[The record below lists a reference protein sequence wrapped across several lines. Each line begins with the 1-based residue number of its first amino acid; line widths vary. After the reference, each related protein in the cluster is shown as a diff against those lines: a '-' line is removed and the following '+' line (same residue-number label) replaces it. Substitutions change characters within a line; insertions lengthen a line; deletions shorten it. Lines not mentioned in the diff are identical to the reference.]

1 MKRHLF
7 LTERLQPIPRWAE
20 AFPDA
25 LLMCGQR
32 MDTTDPATLA
42 ESSIIWLHVSG
53 DDQAV
58 SSWVGAVK
66 AVSQNAPIVVLS
78 NVPEDEQG
86 LAALAAGASGYCSA
100 LTLPAVL
107 HQVAGVVEHGGIW
120 VGPRLMRRLMQ
131 GLATHDNEA
140 TEPALDKLSL
150 RERQVA
156 EAVARGS
163 TNKEIARVMGITERT
178 VKAHLS
184 AAFEKLGVRDRMQ
197 LSLLVNGVE
206 DSTRPPLRIP
216 A

>member
-7 LTERLQPIPRWAE
+7 LTERPQPIPRWIE

-25 LLMCGQR
+25 LLLCGQE
-32 MDTTDPATLA
+32 MHATEPASLPQA
-42 ESSIIWLHVSG
+42 SIIWLHTSG
-53 DDQAV
+53 DDRAV
-58 SSWVGAVK
+58 SSWVRAIK
-66 AVSQNAPIVVLS
+66 AASQNAPVVVLS

-107 HQVAGVVEHGGIW
+107 HQVASVVAHGGIW
-120 VGPRLMRRLMQ
+120 VGPQLMQRLMQ
-131 GLATHDNEA
+131 GLATRTNEA
-140 TEPALDKLSL
+140 NEPALDKLSQ

-197 LSLLVNGVE
+197 LSLLVNHVE
-206 DSTRPPLRIP
+206 NSTHAPQKIP

>member
-1 MKRHLF
+1 MKRAVF
-7 LTERLQPIPRWAE
+7 VTERAQPIPRWAE

-25 LLMCGQR
+25 LLLCGQHA
-32 MDTTDPATLA
+32 DAFDPATLA
-42 ESSIIWLHVSG
+42 EASIVWLHVAG
-53 DDQAV
+53 NNQAAA
-58 SSWVGAVK
+58 SSVAAVR
-66 AVSQNAPIVVLS
+66 AANLQVPIVVLA

-107 HQVAGVVEHGGIW
+107 RQVASVVEHGGVW
-120 VGPRLMRRLMQ
+120 VGPQLMRRLMQ
-131 GLATHDNEA
+131 GLAARSEEVTP
-140 TEPALDKLSL
+140 PALGILSQ

-184 AAFEKLGVRDRMQ
+184 SAFEKLGVRDRMQ

-206 DSTRPPLRIP
+206 DSTQTPQKIF

>member
-7 LTERLQPIPRWAE
+7 LTERPQPIPRWVE

-25 LLMCGQR
+25 LLLCGQK
-32 MDTTDPATLA
+32 MAAMEPASLPA
-42 ESSIIWLHVSG
+42 ASIIWLHTNG
-53 DDQAV
+53 DNRAV
-58 SSWVGAVK
+58 ASWVRAIK
-66 AVSQNAPIVVLS
+66 AASQNAPIVVLS

-107 HQVAGVVEHGGIW
+107 HQVASVVAHGGTW
-120 VGPRLMRRLMQ
+120 VGPRLMQRLMQ
-131 GLATHDNEA
+131 GLVKQGNEA

-197 LSLLVNGVE
+197 LSLLVNHVE
-206 DSTRPPLRIP
+206 NSTHAPQKIP

>member
-1 MKRHLF
+1 MKRHVF
-7 LTERLQPIPRWAE
+7 LTERSQPIPRWVE

-32 MDTTDPATLA
+32 MDTTDPAALLD
-42 ESSIIWLHVSG
+42 SSIIWLHVSG

-107 HQVAGVVEHGGIW
+107 HQVASVVEHGGLW
-120 VGPRLMRRLMQ
+120 VGPRLMRRLTQ
-131 GLATHDNEA
+131 GLATRSNES

-163 TNKEIARVMGITERT
+163 TNKEVARVMGITERT

-197 LSLLVNGVE
+197 LSILVNRVE
-206 DSTRPPLRIP
+206 HSTRPPQKIP

>member
-1 MKRHLF
+1 MKRHVF
-7 LTERLQPIPRWAE
+7 LTERPQPIPRWAE

-25 LLMCGQR
+25 LLLCGQGL
-32 MDTTDPATLA
+32 DTTDPAVLSEA
-42 ESSIIWLHVSG
+42 PIIWLHASG
-53 DDQAV
+53 DNRAV
-58 SSWVGAVK
+58 SSWVGAIRT
-66 AVSQNAPIVVLS
+66 ASQNAPIVVLS

-107 HQVAGVVEHGGIW
+107 HQVASVVTHGGTW
-120 VGPRLMRRLMQ
+120 VGPRLMQRLMQ
-131 GLATHDNEA
+131 GLATRGNEA
-140 TEPALDKLSL
+140 TEPALDKLSQ

-156 EAVARGS
+156 EAVSRGS

-184 AAFEKLGVRDRMQ
+184 AAFGKLGVRDRMQ
-197 LSLLVNGVE
+197 LSLLVNRVE
-206 DSTRPPLRIP
+206 DSTPSPQNMP

>member
-1 MKRHLF
+1 MKRHVF
-7 LTERLQPIPRWAE
+7 VTARPAPIPRWLE

-25 LLMCGQR
+25 VLLCGR
-32 MDTTDPATLA
+32 GPDRTDLSPLA
-42 ESSIIWLHVSG
+42 QASVIWLQVTG
-53 DDQAV
+53 DDLEVAAWVNTVHTAV
-58 SSWVGAVK
+58 PNV
-66 AVSQNAPIVVLS
+66 PIVVLS
-78 NVPEDEQG
+78 NVPEDSQG
-86 LAALAAGASGYCSA
+86 MAALATGASGYCSA

-107 HQVAGVVEHGGIW
+107 QQVAGVVEHGGLW
-120 VGPRLMRRLMQ
+120 VGPQLMRRLMQ
-131 GLATHDNEA
+131 GLASRNTA
-140 TEPALDKLSL
+140 AAEPALDSLSQ

-206 DSTRPPLRIP
+206 DSTHLPQKIP